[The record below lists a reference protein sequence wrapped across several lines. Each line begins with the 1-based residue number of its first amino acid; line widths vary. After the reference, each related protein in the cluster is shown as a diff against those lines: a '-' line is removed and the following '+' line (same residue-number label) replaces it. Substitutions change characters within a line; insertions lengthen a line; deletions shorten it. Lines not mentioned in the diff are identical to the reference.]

1 MAETRT
7 DQRRFFVIGA
17 NHRSSGLGLRD
28 RLFIEDGD
36 VPDVLAKLKD
46 QGVAEGIVLSTCD
59 RVEILAADIHPEQ
72 SAVTIS
78 RFFAERAGVDEKE
91 LAEQLYFYSGA
102 EAVRHTFAVAASL
115 DSLVIGE
122 PQVLGQ
128 VKAAH
133 RMAEKA
139 EMTGPVV
146 EQVIQAAYGAAKRVR
161 SETAITEQ
169 PVSIAAAAVD
179 LARGLHGDLNR
190 VSALMIGAGEMG
202 ELIAKQFTG
211 GGLGNLEVTHPI
223 RARVEPMAREFDCHI
238 REFDDLAEAMVTS
251 DIVICAMGRRDY
263 ALTADM
269 VRAALKKRRN
279 RPQFIID
286 TGVPGDVEPA
296 VNRIDEAFLYDI
308 GDLERLAVEGLSS
321 REKEASAARKIV
333 DECLDKYTRGVAER
347 DAVPA
352 LSALRDH
359 FETVRR
365 QVLEEKESDPER
377 VSSLLVKRLLHTPT
391 IALKEIAASGS
402 EDPGQAERLLRRL
415 FDLDRDD
422 RETGEDREIEP

>member
-1 MAETRT
+1 MSDTRT

-28 RLFIEDGD
+28 RLFVEDGD

-46 QGVAEGIVLSTCD
+46 KGVVEAILLSTCD
-59 RVEILAADIHPEQ
+59 RIEVLGADQSPEQ
-72 SAVTIS
+72 AAVTIS
-78 RFFAERAGVDEKE
+78 RFLAERAGLEEKE
-91 LAEQLYFYSGA
+91 IADQLIFYSGN

-115 DSLVIGE
+115 ESLIIGE

-133 RMAEKA
+133 RIAEKA

-161 SETAITEQ
+161 TETAITEQ

-179 LARGLHGDLNR
+179 LARGLHGDLKR

-211 GGLGNLEVTHPI
+211 AGLGNLEITHPI
-223 RARVEPMAREFDCHI
+223 RARIEPIAREFDCHI
-238 REFDDLAEAMVTS
+238 RDFDDLAEAMVAT
-251 DIVICAMGRRDY
+251 DVVICAMGRRDY
-263 ALTADM
+263 VLNADM

-296 VNRIDEAFLYDI
+296 VNRIDEAFLYDT
-308 GDLERLAVEGLSS
+308 GDLERLAMEGRNS
-321 REKEASAARKIV
+321 REREASAARTIV
-333 DECLDKYTRGVAER
+333 DECLEKFNRGQAER
-347 DAVPA
+347 DAVPV

-359 FETVRR
+359 FESIRQ
-365 QVLEEKESDPER
+365 QVLAEKDMDAEHL
-377 VSSLLVKRLLHTPT
+377 SSLLVKRLLHAPT
-391 IALKEIAASGS
+391 ITLKEMAAAES
-402 EDPGQAERLLRRL
+402 EDSGQAARLLRRL
-415 FDLDRDD
+415 FDLDADKPAADRDK
-422 RETGEDREIEP
+422 ESEP

>member
-7 DQRRFFVIGA
+7 DQSRFFVIGA

-36 VPDVLAKLKD
+36 VPGVLAKLKEK
-46 QGVAEGIVLSTCD
+46 GVAEAILLSTCD
-59 RVEILAADIHPEQ
+59 RIEVLGADPAPEQ
-72 SAVTIS
+72 AAVTIS
-78 RFFAERAGVDEKE
+78 RFLAERAGLEEKE
-91 LAEQLYFYSGA
+91 IADQLVFYSDN

-115 DSLVIGE
+115 ESLVIGE

-133 RMAEKA
+133 RIAEKA

-161 SETAITEQ
+161 TETGITEQ
-169 PVSIAAAAVD
+169 PVSLAAAAVD
-179 LARGLHGDLNR
+179 LARGLHGDLKR
-190 VSALMIGAGEMG
+190 ISALMIGAGEMG

-211 GGLGNLEVTHPI
+211 AGLGNLEITHPI
-223 RARVEPMAREFDCHI
+223 RARIEPIARELDCHI
-238 REFDDLAEAMVTS
+238 RDFDDLAEAMVAT
-251 DIVICAMGRRDY
+251 DVVICAMGRRDY
-263 ALTADM
+263 VLNADM

-296 VNRIDEAFLYDI
+296 VNRIDEAFLYDT
-308 GDLERLAVEGLSS
+308 GDLERLAMEGRNS
-321 REKEASAARKIV
+321 REREASAARSIV
-333 DECLDKYTRGVAER
+333 DECLAKFNRGQAER
-347 DAVPA
+347 DAVPV

-359 FETVRR
+359 FESIRQ
-365 QVLEEKESDPER
+365 QVLAER
-377 VSSLLVKRLLHTPT
+377 DMDAERLSSLLVKRLLHAPT
-391 IALKEIAASGS
+391 ITLKEMAAAESAES
-402 EDPGQAERLLRRL
+402 GQAARLLRRL
-415 FDLDRDD
+415 FDLDADKPAADRDK
-422 RETGEDREIEP
+422 ESEP